1 MNENFNLSESIFL
14 SNNDI
19 KIDNDNFYNYT
30 INLDINRY
38 DNSEIKDLYIFENN
52 GKLEEFKNIDNNFI
66 KIGLLSNNKSIKTK
80 FLQKLIFEMN
90 NYNNEINTKNKF
102 LNKQIKTIPKHIKEL
117 KEKIDEINKIIY
129 LITHY
134 EKENR
139 FQEVCEY
146 LFLDKKDFT
155 EQCNKYERE
164 EKEKQKL
171 LNQSKNL
178 ELKIK
183 DVNTPIGL
191 NIKFFENDDNKKI
204 KKYLFADCKS
214 FSYLFSLFSS
224 LNYKNLNSIKLLNYK
239 INQKLIFNYIIKN
252 FNIIIYFTGIN
263 NKIDDKFINKLIK
276 NLSKNQILII
286 IHNLYLFNKESF
298 ENYIKINFKKFIKK
312 IIDNENKIFFYIQKI
327 NNLNII
333 HIPFGNESS
342 LKFKKNN
349 FFVYSYLARLI
360 INSFLVESNEK
371 KLFDEIKICCND
383 YLKKLK
389 KNIKYNNFIQEN
401 KIFVPKSFY
410 SFDEKNFNICLEISD
425 LQDLKINIILKK
437 NYYLIS
443 ISGIKDS
450 NKNRE
455 NNEMIQMCLKK
466 MQNGNFLKQ
475 IKIFYSK
482 ILLTNNE
489 FSVYKNENDG
499 IIRINNI
506 IHK

>member
-1 MNENFNLSESIFL
+1 MN
-14 SNNDI
+14 
-19 KIDNDNFYNYT
+19 
-30 INLDINRY
+30 
-38 DNSEIKDLYIFENN
+38 
-52 GKLEEFKNIDNNFI
+52 
-66 KIGLLSNNKSIKTK
+66 
-80 FLQKLIFEMN
+80 
-90 NYNNEINTKNKF
+90 
-102 LNKQIKTIPKHIKEL
+102 
-117 KEKIDEINKIIY
+117 
-129 LITHY
+129 Y
-134 EKENR
+134 E
-139 FQEVCEY
+139 
-146 LFLDKKDFT
+146 
-155 EQCNKYERE
+155 
-164 EKEKQKL
+164 
-171 LNQSKNL
+171 
-178 ELKIK
+178 
-183 DVNTPIGL
+183 
-191 NIKFFENDDNKKI
+191 
-204 KKYLFADCKS
+204 
-214 FSYLFSLFSS
+214 
-224 LNYKNLNSIKLLNYK
+224 NLNSIKLLNYK

-333 HIPFGNESS
+333 HIPFGNESTE
-342 LKFKKNN
+342 KFKKNN

>member
-1 MNENFNLSESIFL
+1 MNENFNLRESIFL

-38 DNSEIKDLYIFENN
+38 DNSEIKDLYFFENN

-80 FLQKLIFEMN
+80 FLQKLIFEMK
-90 NYNNEINTKNKF
+90 NYNETINTKIKY
-102 LNKQIKTIPKHIKEL
+102 LNEKNLSKEIKEL
-117 KEKIDEINKIIY
+117 REKFNENNKIID
-129 LITHY
+129 LITKN
-134 EKENR
+134 EKNN
-139 FQEVCEY
+139 FKEVCELLVY
-146 LFLDKKDFT
+146 ENKNLDEKIK
-155 EQCNKYERE
+155 NIERE

-171 LNQSKNL
+171 LNQSKKFEL
-178 ELKIK
+178 EIK

-191 NIKFFENDDNKKI
+191 NIKYFENDDNKKI

-224 LNYKNLNSIKLLNYK
+224 LNYENLNSIKLLNYK

-312 IIDNENKIFFYIQKI
+312 IIDNENNIFFYIQKI

-342 LKFKKNN
+342 EKFKKNN

-383 YLKKLK
+383 YLNKLK